1 MMMMIIIIVIII
13 IIIII
18 IGTCSVSS
26 AILWC
31 TQTHCALQYSP
42 IFSKLSEKNR
52 R

>member
-1 MMMMIIIIVIII
+1 MMM

-18 IGTCSVSS
+18 IGTFSVSS

-42 IFSKLSEKNR
+42 TFSKLSEKNR